1 MAGVGRSFRLSNAAM
16 LIYVDEMMQEID
28 SISEYARL
36 VQEKFKAGRQAS
48 ELLLDAK
55 ALQLR
60 VRNLATMLPEESMVA
75 EARRHCSWLVHF
87 LEKDS
92 VDRCEDDIDSI
103 VGHDLPE
110 TTKRL
115 REWSNKL
122 AYVDADLRTEIAP
135 LIRTRQFDSAIRK
148 VFVVLKTRL
157 CRKFGISEDVDGV
170 NLVNEV
176 FGAKS
181 PHLSNLSPAEKQTYR
196 DLFAGLF
203 GLLRNRFAHN
213 NEHPDLADLDAA
225 IANVNLCLRVIGDF
239 RENPSEELF

>member
-1 MAGVGRSFRLSNAAM
+1 M

-28 SISEYARL
+28 DISEYTRI
-36 VQEKFKAGRQAS
+36 VQAKFKAGRAAS

-55 ALQLR
+55 ALRLR
-60 VRNLATMLPEESMVA
+60 VQNLATMLPDEQMAS
-75 EARRHCSWLVHF
+75 EARRHCSWMVHF
-87 LEKDS
+87 LEKGQ
-92 VDRCEDDIDSI
+92 VDRCEDDIDAL
-103 VGHDLPE
+103 VEHDLPE
-110 TTKRL
+110 ATRRL
-115 REWSNKL
+115 KEWANKL
-122 AYVDADLRTEIAP
+122 AYVDADLREEIAP

-157 CRKFGISEDVDGV
+157 CQKFSISEDVDGV
-170 NLVNEV
+170 HLVNEI

-181 PHLSNLSPAEKQTYR
+181 SHLPDLLPAERQTYR

-225 IANVNLCLRVIGDF
+225 VANVNLCLRVIGDF
-239 RENPSEELF
+239 RTKTSDELF